1 MARRNSN
8 TEATSN
14 DEAQATPTEDAPI
27 DLSGF
32 ESAVNEAVSGADSD
46 SGEVNED
53 ALKSVTEAYRAL
65 DGVKAKN
72 AAKDHIETS
81 MKEAILG
88 DNGPLAK
95 SYVLIRNSMT
105 AGSSKAPATPK
116 DPTEAFVAK
125 VAVLMAAQEVLNA
138 TVPEGVNENWV
149 EQAETLATTLAA
161 DAQKVLEAGD
171 DAEVEVGPDARKVV
185 KLASGRG
192 TGGGGSTFTGT
203 RRDVGKHI
211 AEAFADQPS
220 GTFLSVNE
228 IVKFKS
234 TEYGS
239 DSPSSG
245 AVSARLFPKSGNP
258 KLPEGISAAHPDGQ
272 SRGAVKA

>member
-1 MARRNSN
+1 MARRNTST
-8 TEATSN
+8 TEAESTS
-14 DEAQATPTEDAPI
+14 TTEETTSTTETPI
-27 DLSGF
+27 DLTDFKS
-32 ESAVNEAVSGADSD
+32 VVDGAGKDAD

-53 ALKSVTEAYRAL
+53 ALKSVTTAYREL

-95 SYVLIRNSMT
+95 SYVLIRNAMT
-105 AGSSKAPATPK
+105 AGSSKAPAAPK

-125 VAVLMAAQEVLNA
+125 VAVLMAAQEVLNGN
-138 TVPEGVNENWV
+138 VPEGVNEGWV
-149 EQAETLATTLAA
+149 EQAETLAASLTA
-161 DAQKVLEAGD
+161 DAQKVLNAGD
-171 DAEVEVGPDARKVV
+171 DEEIEVGADARKVV

-192 TGGGGSTFTGT
+192 VSGGSTFTGT

-211 AEAFADQPS
+211 AEAFDSQPS
-220 GTFLSVNE
+220 GAFLSVNE

-234 TEYGS
+234 AEYGD

-272 SRGAVKA
+272 SRGATKA